1 MEFLE
6 NLPAGCPPADAEEV
20 ASETVVF
27 RIVGNRPPVVDD
39 FYSQRRERPHARF
52 TLPECLACG
61 ASVFANADTPTKN
74 LKLPKFRGKRVAK
87 VKLISGSGYVKKTLS
102 AYHYTFWP
110 FRTFDPIE
118 VVEEEAP

>member
-1 MEFLE
+1 MDFLE
-6 NLPAGCPPADAEEV
+6 NLPSDCPPAAAEELT
-20 ASETVVF
+20 AEMVVF
-27 RIVGNRPPVVDD
+27 RIVSNRPPVVED
-39 FYSQRRERPHARF
+39 FFSQRRERPHARF
-52 TLPECLACG
+52 HLPECLVCG

-87 VKLISGSGYVKKTLS
+87 VKLTSGSGYIKNTLG

-110 FRTFDPIE
+110 FRAFDPIE